1 MYKRTEDQR
10 TGEQCNKRARGQE
23 NKITKSSG
31 GFSPPLD
38 VFSESK
44 RKLEQEKQDDT
55 GNGQEKKEPANKR
68 TKWRAQLQPKRAPC
82 KGRVRMT
89 RKQEDKDNEGQE
101 NRRTHEHESK
111 GTR

>member
-44 RKLEQEKQDDT
+44 RKLDQEEQDDT
-55 GNGQEKKEPANKR
+55 GNGQEQKESA
-68 TKWRAQLQPKRAPC
+68 
-82 KGRVRMT
+82 
-89 RKQEDKDNEGQE
+89 
-101 NRRTHEHESK
+101 SK
-111 GTR
+111 